1 MEKRCWARGSGR
13 GGSRAGVD
21 ATGRGGTAHN
31 GLPSKGPATALV
43 GGTSGQQPSVWAL
56 VETCR
61 PRLLGQSVGS
71 AAQQQLLQ
79 PPCPAGMQICK
90 TTAWVPLPP
99 AAGHAAPRRE

>member
-43 GGTSGQQPSVWAL
+43 SGLGEHINQFTKAPGAQGRGTKSFLTLCNP
-56 VETCR
+56 TD
-61 PRLLGQSVGS
+61 
-71 AAQQQLLQ
+71 
-79 PPCPAGMQICK
+79 
-90 TTAWVPLPP
+90 
-99 AAGHAAPRRE
+99 